1 MKQRLPYREGNLVVI
16 YDAHIVENHYRRNR
30 LQKKAGYL
38 FLTLFFLSTT
48 FLIWPVITAKNF
60 HHKIQITDSAITLK
74 SPAPEEINNFNLSNW
89 LSQRGIISIPDNNF
103 SLIISKINI
112 NTKVIPSVDLADK
125 DATQKALKEGVVQ
138 AKDSSYP
145 GQPGTISIFGHS
157 TNSLWNIKLYNAI
170 FYSLKDI
177 EEGDEIII
185 IYKDNPFIYRV
196 KEKKIVGA
204 NDLRYLISLWGEEK
218 LILSTCW
225 PPGTTWKRLLII
237 AIRT

>member
-60 HHKIQITDSAITLK
+60 HHKIQITDSAITSK
-74 SPAPEEINNFNLSNW
+74 SSAPEEINNFNLSNW
-89 LSQRGIISIPDNNF
+89 LSQKGIISIPDNNF

-204 NDLRYLISLWGEEK
+204 DDLRYLISLWGEEK

>member
-1 MKQRLPYREGNLVVI
+1 M
-16 YDAHIVENHYRRNR
+16 
-30 LQKKAGYL
+30 
-38 FLTLFFLSTT
+38 
-48 FLIWPVITAKNF
+48 IWPVITAKNF
-60 HHKIQITDSAITLK
+60 HHKIQITDSAITSK

-89 LSQRGIISIPDNNF
+89 LSQKGIISIPDNNF

-204 NDLRYLISLWGEEK
+204 DDLRYLISLWGEEK